1 VSGADVR
8 PDRHALLE
16 LDALLTEIIALRDEG
31 DGDRFEHDHRYRWVL
46 HRLWIAAGNEA
57 LAYTTAIGRP
67 VMAVE
72 PWNNLYR
79 LRNDLAHQRLPD
91 IDDSLVRRITWMSA
105 HQLRD
110 QVRQVLGVTG

>member
-1 VSGADVR
+1 
-8 PDRHALLE
+8 
-16 LDALLTEIIALRDEG
+16 
-31 DGDRFEHDHRYRWVL
+31 
-46 HRLWIAAGNEA
+46 
-57 LAYTTAIGRP
+57 
-67 VMAVE
+67 ME

-105 HQLRD
+105 DQLRD